1 MLLNSIFILLI
12 LFSLSNCS
20 TFLLGTRPVV
30 NQNIPKVDKDITY
43 ELIGWKDKEN
53 KIKATEILKALHRAE
68 KFKTISHFV
77 KSDSEWKIQIIL
89 DESPQLAILLGE
101 PVQPVSW
108 VAEKRPGRYS
118 LYILNRVLSAATR
131 LVIPVFQVKEE
142 IITFRVWKQNVKKA
156 EYSYPVETIRAFGW
170 ISLALT
176 FFDDKKEIET
186 IYSDY
191 ALLFLIDSEKN
202 YE

>member
-1 MLLNSIFILLI
+1 MGS
-12 LFSLSNCS
+12 
-20 TFLLGTRPVV
+20 RPVA

-101 PVQPVSW
+101 PVQPVSC
-108 VAEKRPGRYS
+108 
-118 LYILNRVLSAATR
+118 
-131 LVIPVFQVKEE
+131 F
-142 IITFRVWKQNVKKA
+142 
-156 EYSYPVETIRAFGW
+156 
-170 ISLALT
+170 
-176 FFDDKKEIET
+176 
-186 IYSDY
+186 IY
-191 ALLFLIDSEKN
+191 
-202 YE
+202 